1 MLLSVLK
8 NAVVF
13 LHVSGGVCEVEV
25 TEIEF

>member
-1 MLLSVLK
+1 MLLSVFK

-13 LHVSGGVCEVEV
+13 LHVSGGVYEVKV